1 MGGGLVF
8 SASLRVYLDQL
19 WEKHIS
25 AHHVGA
31 DLCVV
36 TYTSRFLSNE
46 FCLMVLLYILAGF
59 ADYCVVPQ
67 MSTSGFKI
75 RASGGHATGSSS
87 HAIEGLNLTPQ
98 AGTSPVALQNEI
110 RFESGSLKTPFDL
123 YQLFVELMK

>member
-46 FCLMVLLYILAGF
+46 F